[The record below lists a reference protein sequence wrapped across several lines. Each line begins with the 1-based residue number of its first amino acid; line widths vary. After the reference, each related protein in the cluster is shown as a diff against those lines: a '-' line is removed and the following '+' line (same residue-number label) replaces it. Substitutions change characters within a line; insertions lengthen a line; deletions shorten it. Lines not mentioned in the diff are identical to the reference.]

1 MPSIRSARVLS
12 FVRDDM
18 SERHLHHEPIGI
30 GKPIG
35 VGLIGAGRHG
45 IRYARHIVHD
55 LPSAVL
61 RAVCRRHPDRGLD
74 LPGAQSVA
82 MYGQGESLIAD
93 PSVEAVVAVVP
104 PVLAPEICRLA
115 VQARKP
121 LLIEKP
127 LAVSGAEARAMVSMA
142 RQAAVPLMTAQTL
155 RFDAAVQG
163 VRAWKERLG
172 RSERLL
178 LTSHV
183 EVKDNRADHAQGYG
197 GRGAL
202 LEIGVHLLDLV
213 RYLTGEEVREVRCT
227 MNRPYANAPETV
239 VSAHLMTEGGTACV
253 LDVARVT
260 GERVGTVEWIGSQGR
275 IWADWPRRLV
285 RWIGRGGGREER
297 EHPPS
302 QTVLFTLQAFLQSI
316 ADGSPMPITG
326 EDGCRAVE
334 IADACYRSAELN
346 GAPLSPLGSSR

>member
-1 MPSIRSARVLS
+1 
-12 FVRDDM
+12 M
-18 SERHLHHEPIGI
+18 SEHHRPHEPIGSGKSI
-30 GKPIG
+30 GSGRPIG
-35 VGLIGAGRHG
+35 IGLIGAGRHG
-45 IRYARHIVHD
+45 VRYARHIVHD

-74 LPGAQSVA
+74 LPDAHSVA
-82 MYGQGESLIAD
+82 MYGRGESLIAD

-127 LAVSGAEARAMVSMA
+127 LAVSGAEARAMVFMA

-155 RFDAAVQG
+155 RFDAAIEG

-213 RYLTGEEVREVRCT
+213 RYLTGEEVREVCCT
-227 MNRPYANAPETV
+227 MNRPGANEPETV
-239 VSAHLMTEGGTACV
+239 VSAVLVTEGGTECLV
-253 LDVARVT
+253 DVARVT

-285 RWIGRGGGREER
+285 RWIGLGGEREER

-302 QTVLFTLQAFLQSI
+302 QTVLFTLRAFLQSI
-316 ADGSPMPITG
+316 ADGLPMPITG

-334 IADACYRSAELN
+334 LADACYRSAELN
-346 GAPLSPLGSSR
+346 GAPVSSPGPQQ

>member
-1 MPSIRSARVLS
+1 MLEGAQ
-12 FVRDDM
+12 
-18 SERHLHHEPIGI
+18 RHEPLGSGEPIGI
-30 GKPIG
+30 
-35 VGLIGAGRHG
+35 GLIGAGRHG
-45 IRYARHIVHD
+45 IRYARHIVQD
-55 LPSAVL
+55 IPSAVL
-61 RAVCRRHPDRGLD
+61 RAVCRRHPDQGLN
-74 LPGAQSVA
+74 LPGTHSVT
-82 MYGQGESLIAD
+82 MYGRVEALVAD
-93 PSVEAVVAVVP
+93 PMVDVVIAVVP
-104 PVLAPEICRLA
+104 PVLTPEICRLA

-127 LAVSGAEARAMVSMA
+127 LAVSGAEARAMVSLA

-155 RFDAAVQG
+155 RFDAAIQG
-163 VRAWKERLG
+163 VRARKERLG
-172 RSERLL
+172 RSERLHL
-178 LTSHV
+178 IMHI

-213 RYLTGEEVREVRCT
+213 RYLTGEEVREVCCA
-227 MNRPYANAPETV
+227 MNRLPANAPETV
-239 VSAHLMTEGGTACV
+239 VSAHLTTEGGTACV
-253 LDVARVT
+253 VDVARVT

-285 RWIGRGGGREER
+285 RWTGLGGEREEQ

-302 QTVLFTLQAFLQSI
+302 QTVLFTLRAFLQSI
-316 ADGSPMPITG
+316 AEGSPMPITG

-346 GAPLSPLGSSR
+346 GVPVSLPDS